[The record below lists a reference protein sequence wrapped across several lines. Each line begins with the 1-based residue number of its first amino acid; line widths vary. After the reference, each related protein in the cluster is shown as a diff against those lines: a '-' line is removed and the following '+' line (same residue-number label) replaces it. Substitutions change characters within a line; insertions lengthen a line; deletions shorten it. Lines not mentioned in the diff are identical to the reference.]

1 MISYYEINTNRRIL
15 ATNIAAV
22 SEFSGI
28 SYHKI
33 RNWLTETDLHR
44 DQNII
49 IFQQDVIKGKQRLQK
64 VGKVDR
70 RETISGSGGPDH
82 PVIHEEIQITEGQLN
97 ASEVVEKFEK
107 ATAKRKTKQPE
118 SRDMSGFDSFFSE
131 VK

>member
-1 MISYYEINTNRRIL
+1 MISYYELNTNRRIL

-33 RNWLTETDLHR
+33 RNWLNGTDLHK
-44 DQNII
+44 DQNVI
-49 IFQQDVIKGKQRLQK
+49 IFQTEVVKGKQRLQK
-64 VGKVDR
+64 TGKITR
-70 RETISGSGGPDH
+70 RETVSGNIGTDH
-82 PVIHEEIQITEGQLN
+82 PVIHEEIVVTEGQLN
-97 ASEVVEKFEK
+97 ASEVVERFEK
-107 ATAKRKTKQPE
+107 ATHKRKTKQPE

>member
-33 RNWLTETDLHR
+33 RNWLNGTDLHK
-44 DQNII
+44 DQNVI

-64 VGKVDR
+64 SGKITR
-70 RETISGSGGPDH
+70 RETVSGKGGPDH
-82 PVIHEEIQITEGQLN
+82 PIMQEEIQITEGQLN
-97 ASEVVEKFEK
+97 ASEVVERFEK
-107 ATAKRKTKQPE
+107 ATKRKTKQPE
-118 SRDMSGFDSFFSE
+118 SRDMSGFDNFFQE

>member
-33 RNWLTETDLHR
+33 RNWLTGTYLHR

-118 SRDMSGFDSFFSE
+118 NRDMSGFDSFFSE